1 MNILSDSAS
10 VFGCSTVDYT
20 GSLPNSNGTG
30 PTDVNKLMDKV
41 ELNDEDDEEDTGSKK
56 DDLSEAHHA
65 ESEFLTKGAYK
76 QRSH

>member
-1 MNILSDSAS
+1 MNILSEITLLFDC
-10 VFGCSTVDYT
+10 FTVDYT